1 MKRQGMNRRIA
12 LLGAGIAAVVATAL
26 AQGDTIKIGAAFN
39 VTGGYASLDAPALA
53 GAKLAAKEINAAGG
67 LLGKQVELVEYD
79 GKSDPATV
87 ANVASQVIDGDK
99 VVGAVGFA
107 DSDMALAFGPIAQ
120 KAGVPFITGGTSPQL
135 PNQIGNTVFLAL
147 FGDNVQAGAAAEYS
161 LKNLKTKTA
170 FLLIDKSTEYTNLL
184 GKFFKDAYI
193 KGGGKIVLEDT
204 YKSGDKSFAAQ
215 ITKVKAMKVKPS
227 MMFISALPDD
237 IGTLVKQFRQA
248 GLKQPIMGGD
258 GYDTPL
264 LVEVGGLYANDVYFT
279 THALMDAQ
287 KGNAAVKK
295 FMTAYKAEYKRD
307 AENSFAAFGYDAV
320 LLLADGIKRAGST
333 DSKAIIDALDKTQG
347 LKLVTGTISFNGS
360 HVPSKTVSV
369 IGVKNKKLFS
379 AAEIVPAYV
388 PKP

>member
-1 MKRQGMNRRIA
+1 MNINRRIA
-12 LLGAGIAAVVATAL
+12 LLGVGLAAVVTSTL

-161 LKNLKTKTA
+161 LKNLKAKTA

-193 KGGGKIVLEDT
+193 KGGGK
-204 YKSGDKSFAAQ
+204 

-320 LLLADGIKRAGST
+320 LLLADGIKRAGSI
-333 DSKAIIDALDKTQG
+333 DSKAIIAALDKTKG

-369 IGVKNKKLFS
+369 IGVKDKKLFS
-379 AAEIVPAYV
+379 AAEIVPVYV

>member
-1 MKRQGMNRRIA
+1 LQ
-12 LLGAGIAAVVATAL
+12 T
-26 AQGDTIKIGAAFN
+26 
-39 VTGGYASLDAPALA
+39 
-53 GAKLAAKEINAAGG
+53 
-67 LLGKQVELVEYD
+67 
-79 GKSDPATV
+79 
-87 ANVASQVIDGDK
+87 
-99 VVGAVGFA
+99 
-107 DSDMALAFGPIAQ
+107 
-120 KAGVPFITGGTSPQL
+120 
-135 PNQIGNTVFLAL
+135 
-147 FGDNVQAGAAAEYS
+147 
-161 LKNLKTKTA
+161 LKKKTA

-264 LVEVGGLYANDVYFT
+264 LVEVGGVYANDVYFT

-333 DSKAIIDALDKTQG
+333 DSKAIIDALDKTKG

-369 IGVKNKKLFS
+369 IGVKDKKLFS

>member
-1 MKRQGMNRRIA
+1 MKRRIA
-12 LLGAGIAAVVATAL
+12 LIGVGLAAVVATAL

-39 VTGGYASLDAPALA
+39 VTGGYSSLDAPALA

-107 DSDMALAFGPIAQ
+107 DSD
-120 KAGVPFITGGTSPQL
+120 ITGGTSPQL

-161 LKNLKTKTA
+161 LKNLKAKTA

-264 LVEVGGLYANDVYFT
+264 LVEVGGVYANDVYFT

-333 DSKAIIDALDKTQG
+333 DSKAIIAALDKTKG

-369 IGVKNKKLFS
+369 IGVKDKKLFS